1 MMRLTKS
8 MLQKKLNSL
17 TAANNRAKEARD
29 AIYSHCE
36 SVYGVN
42 PGDVDN
48 DNFIDGCDGGCG
60 GSSGMTSDQ
69 FDQSMRDAMNLAGIK
84 PLTSGD

>member
-1 MMRLTKS
+1 
-8 MLQKKLNSL
+8 MLQKKLNQL
-17 TAANNRAKEARD
+17 TAANNRAKAARD
-29 AIYSHCE
+29 AIYEHCE

-69 FDQSMRDAMNLAGIK
+69 FDQSMRDAMKLAGITA
-84 PLTSGD
+84 LTPGK